1 MTEARYSKEQW
12 ATFNNNMLF
21 AAQLGFRIGHNNFY
35 VGRYSNKGKNVY
47 NEPIGYFKYDNI
59 DFVDTARYTKKG
71 KKYYAA
77 PTNKMMKS
85 HFGHEPEFDT
95 PRTPLKNKNI
105 KHGNVISSIGHPDM
119 HAFDFDNHSNQAELN
134 ILIESFYNELKNN
147 PDLLIGTKPDFYGMH
162 VFCLSKDKYTLEK
175 YKEIFET
182 MGGHV
187 DVFNSSR
194 HTAIGI
200 PGFDHYTYNEK
211 DVNHFI
217 SLLNVEITGHRLSQ
231 HVTHN
236 AQPIIYPTCATF
248 LAQAKTNNSQ
258 KQMEEYKKAEEVKKL
273 EYAKAKIRTKSW
285 KLGNAQIS
293 LTTKTS
299 KIAADQYIQQL
310 SESKDNNR
318 TTILKSSKGHT
329 EMMRALSAL
338 KINDI
343 ETFMLKY
350 PEFETNHYDLIDQMI
365 CYAKN
370 HKKNTRKYL
379 KNGNKYQEMVSNIRA
394 MVNNIPEI
402 KKHPNKETFASI
414 ATYLIF
420 CMKLEIDQPGYVHY
434 LNFCRF
440 NNLPEVAEKTY
451 YRHYNKCI
459 DIRLFGLR
467 RDYYKIGKYCRT
479 IFKGTLYLIEEFRQ
493 KVKATSRE
501 LVIFNQK
508 GSGCLSFFHII
519 LCTVKQGLKEEIGR
533 YEKLPNFDLQSLL
546 MRISV

>member
-1 MTEARYSKEQW
+1 MAEARYSKEQW
-12 ATFNNNMLF
+12 TTFNNNMLF
-21 AAQLGFRIGHNNFY
+21 SAQIGFRIGHNNFY
-35 VGRYSNKGKNVY
+35 VGRYSNKGKDIY
-47 NEPIGYFKYDNI
+47 NKPIGYFKYDNI
-59 DFVDTARYTKKG
+59 DFVETERYTKKG

-105 KHGNVISSIGHPDM
+105 KHGNVISSIGHPDL
-119 HAFDFDNHSNQAELN
+119 HAFDFDNHSNLAELN

-147 PDLLIGTKPDFYGMH
+147 PDLLIGTKPDFDGMH
-162 VFCLSKDKYTLEK
+162 VFCLSKDKYALDK

-187 DVFNSSR
+187 DIFNSNR

-217 SLLNVEITGHRLSQ
+217 SILNVEITGRRLSQ
-231 HVTHN
+231 HVSHN
-236 AQPIIYPTCATF
+236 AQPIIYPTCATI
-248 LAQAKTNNSQ
+248 LAQAEANNSQ
-258 KQMEEYKKAEEVKKL
+258 KQMEEYKKTEELRKL

-285 KLGNAQIS
+285 QLGNAQIS
-293 LTTKTS
+293 LTSQTS

-370 HKKNTRKYL
+370 HKRNARKYL
-379 KNGNKYQEMVSNIRA
+379 KGCNKYQEMVSSIQV

-402 KKHPNKETFASI
+402 KKHPNKENFASI

-440 NNLPEVAEKTY
+440 NNLLESTESSY
-451 YRHYNKCI
+451 YRYYKKCI
-459 DIRLFGLR
+459 DIRLFGLQ
-467 RDYYKIGKYCRT
+467 RDYYKVGKFCRT
-479 IFKGTLYLIEEFRQ
+479 IFKGTLFLIEEFKQ
-493 KVKATSRE
+493 KVKATAKNIINWDNS
-501 LVIFNQK
+501 LNLCFLPF
-508 GSGCLSFFHII
+508 SII
-519 LCTVKQGLKEEIGR
+519 LCTVNQGLKEGIGR
-533 YEKLPNFDLQSLL
+533 YEKIENFDLQSLL
-546 MRISV
+546 MRKTI